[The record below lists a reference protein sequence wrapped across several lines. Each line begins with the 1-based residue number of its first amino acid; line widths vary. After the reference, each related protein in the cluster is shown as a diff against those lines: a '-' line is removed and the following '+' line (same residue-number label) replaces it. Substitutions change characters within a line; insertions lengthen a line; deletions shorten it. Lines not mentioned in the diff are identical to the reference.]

1 MALKWIGNLYK
12 FVYQSFPISPPPP
25 QFNGSFTEQIHSSSC
40 RIHLQSRKRYRGY
53 LNFLRSVFLF
63 SFPNNPLNCSLTMN
77 TTTFLA
83 NHILIAKL
91 SKKTSCEYHLI
102 SRPKTWIYWFKMLHE
117 NMGDDKSPM
126 PHLMSFTN
134 WLSNFFTNATN
145 KNPPFPF
152 S

>member
-1 MALKWIGNLYK
+1 METCINLSIK
-12 FVYQSFPISPPPP
+12 VSLFLSPP
-25 QFNGSFTEQIHSSSC
+25 QFNGSFTEQIHSSSR

-91 SKKTSCEYHLI
+91 SKKTFCEYHSI

-126 PHLMSFTN
+126 PHLMSFAN
-134 WLSNFFTNATN
+134 WLSNFFIDTTN